1 MTTSSGLN
9 VYDAMRDTIL
19 IGVNL
24 RNFRNGAF
32 SNLITKDT
40 PVVDAM
46 NILIASSCLSSSEKE
61 IVRSCRDEFIAFR
74 NRFPGDQTPGIFDA
88 IKLMGSTEKM
98 TKMFD
103 DDATARGLYV
113 PPFMT
118 QVINKDGS
126 VKQSIVMN
134 DDGTGTVTEGGIHGV
149 PPGAPDGF
157 AALQKENTKLFTGG
171 AKRPAAKCKYLSSGA
186 MREFSQLTYIAA
198 SPKEAENKESG
209 KKDGKVDFGQAFSK
223 NVRGAF
229 M

>member
-98 TKMFD
+98 MAPVLSQKVVFMVCRLVLLT
-103 DDATARGLYV
+103 GLLPCRRRIRSYSRTV
-113 PPFMT
+113 RRDRPPN
-118 QVINKDGS
+118 VSIYLPGLWGS
-126 VKQSIVMN
+126 SAN
-134 DDGTGTVTEGGIHGV
+134 
-149 PPGAPDGF
+149 
-157 AALQKENTKLFTGG
+157 
-171 AKRPAAKCKYLSSGA
+171 
-186 MREFSQLTYIAA
+186 
-198 SPKEAENKESG
+198 
-209 KKDGKVDFGQAFSK
+209 
-223 NVRGAF
+223 
-229 M
+229 

>member
-46 NILIASSCLSSSEKE
+46 NILIASSSLSSSEKE
-61 IVRSCRDEFIAFR
+61 IVRPCRDEFIAFR
-74 NRFPGDQTPGIFDA
+74 NRFPGDQTPGLLDA
-88 IKLMGSTEKM
+88 IKPMGLGEKM

-103 DDATARGLYV
+103 DDAMSRGLYV
-113 PPFMT
+113 PPFMA
-118 QVINKDGS
+118 QAIDKDGS

-149 PPGAPDGF
+149 PPGAPDQF
-157 AALQKENTKLFTGG
+157 VALQKENTKLFTEGV
-171 AKRPAAKCKYLSSGA
+171 KRSAARCK
-186 MREFSQLTYIAA
+186 
-198 SPKEAENKESG
+198 
-209 KKDGKVDFGQAFSK
+209 
-223 NVRGAF
+223 
-229 M
+229 